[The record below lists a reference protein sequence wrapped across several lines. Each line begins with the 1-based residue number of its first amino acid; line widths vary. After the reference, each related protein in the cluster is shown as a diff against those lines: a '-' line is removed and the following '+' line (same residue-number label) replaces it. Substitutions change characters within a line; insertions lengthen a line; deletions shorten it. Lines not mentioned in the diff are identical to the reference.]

1 MDHNLYIEYPPYDLG
16 RYRIWIISKMKRQI
30 LVNLVYN
37 NRVWSGMK
45 SKISLFLILESLL
58 ENKNYPDFLMFL
70 NVRLELIL
78 HWMLTKWLCL
88 ASYEFLEMRK
98 RI

>member
-1 MDHNLYIEYPPYDLG
+1 MKRGPKKGRIQCSGLAYNMFHNLYIEYPPYDLG

-45 SKISLFLILESLL
+45 SKISFLLFWSS
-58 ENKNYPDFLMFL
+58 F
-70 NVRLELIL
+70 
-78 HWMLTKWLCL
+78 
-88 ASYEFLEMRK
+88 
-98 RI
+98 